1 LTSTIDRTAIE
12 EVKNNGFTFTFYWH
26 ILSVFLF
33 SFIFRNTKKP
43 REYIVQVKTHFRGFV
58 LQGIF
63 EVSAFLLQMLAIEN
77 AFQLNANVLYIKS
90 ITLIQLLIST
100 VFGLWLFKEKNA
112 VNKLAGAIIMVAGAT
127 IIILSRK

>member
-1 LTSTIDRTAIE
+1 MR
-12 EVKNNGFTFTFYWH
+12 G
-26 ILSVFLF
+26 
-33 SFIFRNTKKP
+33 IFMNTKKH
-43 REYIVQVKTHFRGFV
+43 REYVVQIKSHLPWFA

-63 EVSAFLLQMLAIEN
+63 GVSAFLLQMLAIEN

-90 ITLIQLLIST
+90 ITLIHLLIST

-112 VNKLAGAIIMVAGAT
+112 LTKLAGAFIMIAGAI